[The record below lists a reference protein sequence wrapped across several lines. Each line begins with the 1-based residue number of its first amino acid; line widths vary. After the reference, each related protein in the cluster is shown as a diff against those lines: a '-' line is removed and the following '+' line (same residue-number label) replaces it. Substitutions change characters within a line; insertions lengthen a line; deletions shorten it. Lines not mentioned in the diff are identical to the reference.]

1 MKTAVLKQ
9 RTELKPQ
16 LLRVWKLSVPAILT
30 QITTIAM
37 QYIDSAMVGH
47 LGANASASI
56 GLVSTTTWMMGGV
69 GTAVA
74 AGFAVQLAQYIG
86 ANEPHNARRVVRH
99 GLLSS
104 LIISLLVMF
113 LGIAVAESLP
123 RWLGG
128 EKALWKD
135 ASAYFFVFAIT
146 IPFLELNWI
155 AASFLQSAGNMVVP
169 SVMNAVMCLLDVV
182 FNAFFIPRYGVLG
195 AGIGTCLATVVI
207 CFAELW
213 YCCFRYELL
222 RINRKESCPF
232 DSSILKRALKIGTP
246 VGVQAIAMAGSSV
259 VSTAIIAPLGAV
271 SIAAHTFAITAESL
285 CYMPAYGISMAA
297 STLVGQS
304 IGARD
309 YRIARRYGYIS
320 VAFGCVMMTFTG
332 IIMYI
337 FCPFVFAFLTP
348 VEEVRI
354 MATQILRI
362 GLIAEPL
369 FGVAMVSSGALRG
382 AEDTLIPSLL
392 NLFSVWVVRLGL
404 AFYLVTLY
412 GIHGMWVAMTIELC
426 FRGIILLIR
435 LRHSKYLRYD
445 LVKNSS

>member
-1 MKTAVLKQ
+1 
-9 RTELKPQ
+9 
-16 LLRVWKLSVPAILT
+16 
-30 QITTIAM
+30 
-37 QYIDSAMVGH
+37 
-47 LGANASASI
+47 
-56 GLVSTTTWMMGGV
+56 
-69 GTAVA
+69 
-74 AGFAVQLAQYIG
+74 
-86 ANEPHNARRVVRH
+86 
-99 GLLSS
+99 
-104 LIISLLVMF
+104 
-113 LGIAVAESLP
+113 
-123 RWLGG
+123 
-128 EKALWKD
+128 
-135 ASAYFFVFAIT
+135 
-146 IPFLELNWI
+146 
-155 AASFLQSAGNMVVP
+155 
-169 SVMNAVMCLLDVV
+169 MNAVMCLLD
-182 FNAFFIPRYGVLG
+182 
-195 AGIGTCLATVVI
+195 GINTLFLDTECSAQDSTCLATFVI
-207 CFAELW
+207 CFSELW
-213 YCCFRYELL
+213 FCGFRYELL
-222 RINRKESCPF
+222 RSNRKESCPF

-320 VAFGCVMMTFTG
+320 VAFGCAMMTFTG

-392 NLFSVWVVRLGL
+392 NLFSVGL
-404 AFYLVTLY
+404 CVWAWLSS
-412 GIHGMWVAMTIELC
+412 GSP
-426 FRGIILLIR
+426 
-435 LRHSKYLRYD
+435 LRHPRHVGGND
-445 LVKNSS
+445 N